1 MKVIN
6 DYGIVS
12 KIRYFVIDNAGNN
25 DTMMDTLSTCMSFY
39 IYIVYYSLQHLLT
52 TLQIVLFD

>member
-6 DYGIVS
+6 DYRIIL
-12 KIRYFVIDNAGNN
+12 KIGYFVIDNVRNN
-25 DTMMDTLSTCMSFY
+25 DIMIDALSTCMSFY
-39 IYIVYYSLQHLLT
+39 MYMVYYSLQHLLT